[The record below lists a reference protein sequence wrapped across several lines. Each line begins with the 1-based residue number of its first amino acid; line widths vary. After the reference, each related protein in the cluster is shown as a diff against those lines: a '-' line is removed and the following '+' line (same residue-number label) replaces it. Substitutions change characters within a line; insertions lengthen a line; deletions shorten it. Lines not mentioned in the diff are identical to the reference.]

1 MIPSDCKQPDFV
13 SLTPNFCDTL
23 ALVLQDFR
31 IMSSVWD
38 YCVFDGPT
46 STLMDSIENFAKSGV
61 KAAFVEIITPS
72 SSGSAN
78 PVRTKDQWDAQI
90 GTAKAGDDSG
100 IDGLQESLVSSESS
114 CRSFMG
120 ELDSLLLTL
129 GDISSLHN
137 DVTGR
142 TNSLM
147 FNCENLLE
155 QQVGF
160 ARDHQDVLI

>member
-1 MIPSDCKQPDFV
+1 
-13 SLTPNFCDTL
+13 
-23 ALVLQDFR
+23 
-31 IMSSVWD
+31 MSSVWD

-46 STLMDSIENFAKSGV
+46 SILMDSIENFAKISSKSTSTNGI
-61 KAAFVEIITPS
+61 AAS

-78 PVRTKDQWDAQI
+78 PVRMKDQWVAQI

-120 ELDSLLLTL
+120 ELYSLLLTL
-129 GDISSLHN
+129 GDIASLHN

-155 QQVGF
+155 QQVYLAHF
-160 ARDHQDVLI
+160 DII

>member
-1 MIPSDCKQPDFV
+1 
-13 SLTPNFCDTL
+13 
-23 ALVLQDFR
+23 
-31 IMSSVWD
+31 MSSVWD

-46 STLMDSIENFAKSGV
+46 SNLMDSIENFIKSGG
-61 KAAFVEIITPS
+61 KAASLDRIAPS

-78 PVRTKDQWDAQI
+78 PVRIKDQWDAQI

-155 QQVGF
+155 QQVGL
-160 ARDHQDVLI
+160 ARHHLVALMRRRLF